1 MWGRF
6 AAVSA
11 WSTTRC
17 YPRAMPDTAAPEEP
31 PGIALR
37 PVVVER
43 PVLAVRTLVVAALI
57 VIAILGL
64 LTVLRQVLDLLL
76 ILLVAIVFA
85 EGMRPIV
92 GRLEDRRLPRPAAIA
107 GVYLGFIAVLAL
119 LITLLVQPIVDEATS
134 LARNLPSYQTS
145 IQSTVASWQH
155 ALNLGGSGSPNIGNT
170 LAGSLDTA
178 KNVLLTIGGYI
189 VGVIVNLVLV
199 LVIGFL
205 WLITSERLKRFVVDL
220 LPLRH
225 QALAGDVFGEMG
237 QRMGGFLRA
246 TAINMVVVGVL
257 TGVACTALG
266 LPSPVLLGIFAGL
279 TAAIPLVGPF
289 LGIVPPFLLG
299 LTLGTGHAVL
309 VLVVLLVVQLIDA
322 NFVVPQ
328 VMNRVV
334 SLPALAVVVSLLIGG
349 ALQGLIGALL
359 AVPVASALQV
369 VLLRVVIPYIHTT
382 QGRNDQAYARAY
394 TPLSSEHR
402 AGPTEG
408 GRRLNPR

>member
-1 MWGRF
+1 M
-6 AAVSA
+6 
-11 WSTTRC
+11 
-17 YPRAMPDTAAPEEP
+17 
-31 PGIALR
+31 
-37 PVVVER
+37 
-43 PVLAVRTLVVAALI
+43 
-57 VIAILGL
+57 
-64 LTVLRQVLDLLL
+64 
-76 ILLVAIVFA
+76 
-85 EGMRPIV
+85 
-92 GRLEDRRLPRPAAIA
+92 
-107 GVYLGFIAVLAL
+107 VYLAFIAVLAL

-134 LARNLPSYQTS
+134 LAHNLPSYQAS
-145 IQSTVASWQH
+145 IQSTVTSWQH
-155 ALNLGGSGSPNIGNT
+155 ALNLGGSGSPNIGGT
-170 LAGSLDTA
+170 LAGGLDTA

-189 VGVIVNLVLV
+189 VGVLVNLVLV

-205 WLITSERLKRFVVDL
+205 WLVTSDRLRRFVVDL

-289 LGIVPPFLLG
+289 LGIVPPLLLG
-299 LTLGTGHAVL
+299 LTLGAGHAVL
-309 VLVVLLVVQLIDA
+309 VVVVLLIIQLIDA

-369 VLLRVVIPYIHTT
+369 ILMRVVVPYIHTT
-382 QGRNDQAYARAY
+382 QGRDDEAYARAY
-394 TPLSSEHR
+394 TPLARDQR
-402 AGPTEG
+402 AGPTAG

>member
-1 MWGRF
+1 MPDAAAPGEPTDL
-6 AAVSA
+6 AVS
-11 WSTTRC
+11 
-17 YPRAMPDTAAPEEP
+17 
-31 PGIALR
+31 

-57 VIAILGL
+57 VIAILSL
-64 LTVLRQVLDLLL
+64 AVLLRQVVDLLL

-85 EGMRPIV
+85 EGMRPLV
-92 GRLEDRRLPRPAAIA
+92 NRLADRRLPRPLAIA
-107 GVYLGFIAVLAL
+107 VVYIALIAIVAL
-119 LITLLVQPIVDEATS
+119 LITLLVQPIISEATS
-134 LARNLPSYQTS
+134 LAHNLPSYQAS

-155 ALNLGGSGSPNIGNT
+155 TLNLGGSGSPNIGST
-170 LAGSLDTA
+170 LANSLDTA
-178 KNVLLTIGGYI
+178 KNVLLTIGAYI
-189 VGVIVNLVLV
+189 VGVLVNLVLI

-205 WLITSERLKRFVVDL
+205 WLITSDRLKHFVVDL
-220 LPLRH
+220 LPPRH
-225 QALAGDVFGEMG
+225 QALASDVFGEMG

-257 TGVACTALG
+257 TGVACAALG

-289 LGIVPPFLLG
+289 AGIVPPLLLG
-299 LTLGTGHAVL
+299 LTLGVGHAVL
-309 VLVVLLVVQLIDA
+309 VVVVLLIVQLVDA

-334 SLPALAVVVSLLIGG
+334 SLPALAVVVALLIGG
-349 ALQGLIGALL
+349 ALEGLIGGLL

-369 VLLRVVIPYIHTT
+369 VVLRVVVPYIHTT
-382 QGRNDQAYARAY
+382 QGRHDQAYARAY
-394 TPLSSEHR
+394 TPLSTVQR

-408 GRRLNPR
+408 GRRQNPRS

>member
-1 MWGRF
+1 
-6 AAVSA
+6 
-11 WSTTRC
+11 
-17 YPRAMPDTAAPEEP
+17 MPDTAAPDEP
-31 PGIALR
+31 AGIAVS

-43 PVLAVRTLVVAALI
+43 PVLSVRTLVVAALI
-57 VIAILGL
+57 VIATLGVAVL
-64 LTVLRQVLDLLL
+64 LSRVFDLLL

-92 GRLEDRRLPRPAAIA
+92 NRLSERRLPRPLAIVV
-107 GVYLGFIAVLAL
+107 VYLGFIAVLAL
-119 LITLLVQPIVDEATS
+119 LITLLVQPIIDEATT
-134 LARNLPSYQTS
+134 LARNLPSYQAS
-145 IQSTVASWQH
+145 IESTVASWQH
-155 ALNLGGSGSPNIGNT
+155 TLNLGGSGSPNIGST
-170 LAGSLDTA
+170 LAGGLDTA

-189 VGVIVNLVLV
+189 VGVLVNLVLI

-205 WLITSERLKRFVVDL
+205 WLVTSERLKHFVVDL
-220 LPLRH
+220 LPTRH
-225 QALAGDVFGEMG
+225 QALAGDVFREMG

-279 TAAIPLVGPF
+279 SAAIPLVGPF
-289 LGIVPPFLLG
+289 LGIVPPLLLA
-299 LTLGTGHAVL
+299 LTIGPGHAVL
-309 VLVVLLVVQLIDA
+309 VVVVLLIVQLLDA

-349 ALQGLIGALL
+349 ALEGLIGALL

-369 VLLRVVIPYIHTT
+369 VLLRVIVPYIHTT
-382 QGRNDQAYARAY
+382 QGRHDQAYARAY
-394 TPLSSEHR
+394 TPLATDDR
-402 AGPTEG
+402 AGPTDG
-408 GRRLNPR
+408 GRRRNPR